1 MTLAYWCVLI
11 AMLLPWIAAS
21 YAKKSG
27 GFKADDNHQPREFM
41 AKAQGKAARANAV
54 QQNGY
59 EIFAPFAA
67 AVIIA
72 HATDNAAQF
81 TINFWSVLFILSRLG
96 YFYCYI
102 KDKSF
107 ARSCIWGVGVICI
120 IALYIAAI

>member
-27 GFKADDNHQPREFM
+27 GFSTDDNHQPREFL
-41 AKAQGKAARANAV
+41 AKAGGKAARANAA

-72 HATDNAAQF
+72 HATENAAQF

-102 KDKSF
+102 NDKSF
-107 ARSCIWGVGVICI
+107 ARSCIWGFGVLCI